1 MNTRLFLAPIAFLAV
16 AATLSACS
24 SSGSTDSSTDAAST
38 AGSPEAA
45 ALLPD
50 EIKESGVIKVAT
62 DAHYAPMDYFDDD
75 GTTLTGADYE
85 MGQALGEALGVTM
98 EVSDVSFDNIIPSL
112 KSGQYDMAVTFMTD
126 NVERQA
132 EVDFVD
138 SYQSGS
144 SILVAK
150 GNPEGIEE
158 ITDLCG
164 LTVVTT
170 ATSVQNDLAAAQDQA
185 CADLG
190 KNPIE
195 VMNVTTDTDALLQV
209 KSGRAVADLSESVA
223 AAYNAETSNDGKDFE
238 VVGEVYE
245 PKPVGMVM
253 PKGSDD
259 LTAAVEAGMKYLLES
274 GTYAEILDKW
284 GLSSLAID
292 EITVNGAK

>member
-1 MNTRLFLAPIAFLAV
+1 MNSRLVLAPIAFLAV

-24 SSGSTDSSTDAAST
+24 STASGDDSTPAAST

-50 EIKESGVIKVAT
+50 DIKESGVIKVAT
-62 DAHYAPMDYFDDD
+62 DAHYAPMDYFEDD

-98 EVSDVSFDNIIPSL
+98 EVTDVSFDNIIPSL

-150 GNPEGIEE
+150 GNPEGIED

-170 ATSVQNDLAAAQDQA
+170 ATSVQNDLAAAQDGA

-190 KNPIE
+190 KEPIQ

-223 AAYNAETSNDGKDFE
+223 AAYNAETSNDGEDFE

-245 PKPVGMVM
+245 PKPVGMVT
-253 PKGSDD
+253 PKGDD
-259 LTAAVEAGMKYLLES
+259 LTAAVEAGMEYLLES

-292 EITVNGAK
+292 EITVNGAS